1 MLFDWG
7 MLFTVDRRGTY
18 TLTTIHCTWSAR
30 SRHVA
35 LEGLIV
41 YILLCYNLVAM
52 SHAKSSASAPTVCP
66 ISFNP
71 EQYSVAENVQ
81 GGTVEV
87 CLTVEENCYGD
98 FSVMLQTG
106 NKSAQGH

>member
-1 MLFDWG
+1 MIWKE
-7 MLFTVDRRGTY
+7 
-18 TLTTIHCTWSAR
+18 
-30 SRHVA
+30 HVCGFEGYGPVHIA
-35 LEGLIV
+35 L
-41 YILLCYNLVAM
+41 YNLVVM
-52 SHAKSSASAPTVCP
+52 SLAKSSASAPTVCP

-87 CLTVEENCYGD
+87 CLMVEDNCYGD

-106 NKSAQGH
+106 NRSAQGHLTFVGL

>member
-1 MLFDWG
+1 M
-7 MLFTVDRRGTY
+7 
-18 TLTTIHCTWSAR
+18 
-30 SRHVA
+30 HVA
-35 LEGLIV
+35 LEGLV
-41 YILLCYNLVAM
+41 LYILLCYNLVAM

>member
-1 MLFDWG
+1 MVWKKHICRFG
-7 MLFTVDRRGTY
+7 GFGPVN
-18 TLTTIHCTWSAR
+18 I
-30 SRHVA
+30 A
-35 LEGLIV
+35 L
-41 YILLCYNLVAM
+41 YNLVVR

-87 CLTVEENCYGD
+87 CLMVEENCYGD
-98 FSVMLQTG
+98 FSVMLHTG
-106 NKSAQGH
+106 NKSAQGHLTFEGLYITPLE

>member
-1 MLFDWG
+1 MVWKK
-7 MLFTVDRRGTY
+7 
-18 TLTTIHCTWSAR
+18 
-30 SRHVA
+30 HVCGFEGFGPVHIA
-35 LEGLIV
+35 L
-41 YILLCYNLVAM
+41 YNLVVM

-71 EQYSVAENVQ
+71 EQYSVAENVL

-87 CLTVEENCYGD
+87 CLMVDDNCYGD

-106 NKSAQGH
+106 NNSAQGHLTFEGL

>member
-1 MLFDWG
+1 
-7 MLFTVDRRGTY
+7 
-18 TLTTIHCTWSAR
+18 
-30 SRHVA
+30 
-35 LEGLIV
+35 
-41 YILLCYNLVAM
+41 M

-87 CLTVEENCYGD
+87 CLMVEETCYGG
-98 FSVMLQTG
+98 FSVILQTG
-106 NKSAQGH
+106 NNSAQGHLTFEGL